1 MKSIALMTL
10 MALTFSTQAMSFD
23 FPSFSNSDF
32 EATAAKARQ
41 VAESKAELFA
51 ADMGLDVT
59 AVEELDQSPLS
70 LKASYLASTN
80 SDCKFVVSVGLFFRS
95 KIESTSNCQ

>member
-10 MALTFSTQAMSFD
+10 MALTLSTQAMSFD
-23 FPSFSNSDF
+23 LPSFGADDF
-32 EATAAKARQ
+32 EATTAKARQ
-41 VAESKAELFA
+41 VAERKSELFA
-51 ADMGLDVT
+51 ADMGLEVT

-80 SDCKFVVSVGLFFRS
+80 SACKFVVSVGLFFRS